1 LRSFAL
7 EELAQDGRGISRAAR
22 SPDEFL
28 MPFGGAHPRPLRSLE
43 RWRATDP
50 HAPEGNWYKDFGS
63 FLFCGT
69 SELPKTILAKG
80 MRPYGQEID

>member
-1 LRSFAL
+1 
-7 EELAQDGRGISRAAR
+7 
-22 SPDEFL
+22 
-28 MPFGGAHPRPLRSLE
+28 LE
-43 RWRATDP
+43 RWKATDP